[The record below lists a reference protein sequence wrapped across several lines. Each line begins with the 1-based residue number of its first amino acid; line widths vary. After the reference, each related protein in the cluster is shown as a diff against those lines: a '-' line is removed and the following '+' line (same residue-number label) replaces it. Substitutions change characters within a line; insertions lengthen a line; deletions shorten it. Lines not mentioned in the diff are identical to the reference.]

1 MFQFFVF
8 RFFLVTLILLT
19 VVLKVTDSPHLSGM
33 ASYNWL
39 FFSKL
44 PYFTNRRVWS
54 NMFVQSVESVMLRI
68 SYIILK

>member
-33 ASYNWL
+33 ASYN
-39 FFSKL
+39 
-44 PYFTNRRVWS
+44 
-54 NMFVQSVESVMLRI
+54 
-68 SYIILK
+68 